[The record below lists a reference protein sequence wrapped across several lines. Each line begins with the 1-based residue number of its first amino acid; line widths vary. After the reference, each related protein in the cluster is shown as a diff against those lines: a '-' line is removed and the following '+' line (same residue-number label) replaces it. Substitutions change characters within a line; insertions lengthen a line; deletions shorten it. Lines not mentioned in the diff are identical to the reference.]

1 MPKILLLGIHGS
13 KIITQALTKNFLSLD
28 MDDDFPFSKKIYNLQ
43 QETLLHNIFENLFD
57 NMLAYTRR
65 AIGL

>member
-1 MPKILLLGIHGS
+1 MPKILLLGTHGS

-43 QETLLHNIFENLFD
+43 QETLLHNIFDLITSLLIQGGLFV
-57 NMLAYTRR
+57 
-65 AIGL
+65 